1 MSPRPPRPVRPRPPI
16 TQVIGN
22 TATFSWAPLN
32 DPDGGVSGYDVIVG
46 TTPGG
51 SDVFSGIVTGTT
63 LTVTNHYGA
72 TLYAEVSAINN
83 AGIQGPF
90 SASSPGVVLVDP
102 AWIPVIHMANA
113 SVLDWTSVSGKVY
126 QVWSTTNLL
135 VPFITLGSVITAIDS
150 TTSYTNNPT
159 GPAQYYRVQLLP

>member
-1 MSPRPPRPVRPRPPI
+1 MKLRPIPPGEEGLTPSPWMEAPAGLPAATLANGVSVALNPVPTTNGGWTSAPFEAQYLKLYDVTPPAAPGAPTVTN

-22 TATFSWAPLN
+22 TATFSWAPLG

-83 AGIQGPF
+83 AGIQGSF

-102 AWIPVIHMANA
+102 A
-113 SVLDWTSVSGKVY
+113 
-126 QVWSTTNLL
+126 
-135 VPFITLGSVITAIDS
+135 
-150 TTSYTNNPT
+150 
-159 GPAQYYRVQLLP
+159 